1 MGEVL
6 TLLKEQQ
13 AEVGLLRAE
22 ARNVYILL
30 GAFLL
35 LAVGSFAPHTF
46 MASIASSPNTNK
58 KESYQDEASYTH
70 TNPIKSDGGV

>member
-13 AEVGLLRAE
+13 AEVGLLT
-22 ARNVYILL
+22 RNVYILL

-46 MASIASSPNTNK
+46 MASIASTPDTNK
-58 KESYQDEASYTH
+58 KESHRYQDEGSYTH